1 MGAKSKKS
9 SKGKDSK
16 KSSKKSSKK
25 PSKEKDK
32 SKSSKSKDKSTKKSK
47 SPKSKNDSLVVDE
60 EDLNDKKPEIDGGIQ
75 NQNPLNFPNL
85 NLDNKYLTTLNS
97 NNPFMQLQNGSANPL
112 QSPNL
117 YPINVQNL
125 ITPQKCEGC
134 FIADAVCFC
143 KECGKAFCP
152 SCDGQIHLVP
162 IYKNHERVPINEMKH
177 LKHLCVHHNL
187 PLKLFCN
194 SCNEPAC
201 DECKII
207 GPHDS
212 KLHNVKNIIEA
223 YNEKYK
229 ILLDITENRIIGDI
243 NYLIGN
249 QNLIENK
256 IKELENKANVIEK
269 EINEAY
275 YKNIEKLNS
284 EKGKRIAILNF
295 ESAKYQKEM
304 INIQEIINYNEEFSE
319 NNRNNISN
327 NSKNE
332 EEKQIEYLLKYK
344 SIMEEIEAIIS
355 KPLND
360 ISLEE
365 GIDTMPLR
373 EMTEVL
379 KMENFN
385 KMKTMLKVKNDIIW
399 NLILM
404 RKKLP
409 EKTLKKIRDKQ
420 YELKKDEEIN
430 GINTRSNFE
439 FTNTYNKKRKSE
451 EESERSIHNILDE
464 IKFFIK
470 RNNFNMFQLLSE
482 NSIDDKKDFI
492 SKNNLL
498 SCLQNMNLNIDE
510 EKLDKM
516 LLKYDLI
523 KDSDSINIDD
533 FLKLLI

>member
-1 MGAKSKKS
+1 M
-9 SKGKDSK
+9 
-16 KSSKKSSKK
+16 
-25 PSKEKDK
+25 
-32 SKSSKSKDKSTKKSK
+32 
-47 SPKSKNDSLVVDE
+47 
-60 EDLNDKKPEIDGGIQ
+60 
-75 NQNPLNFPNL
+75 
-85 NLDNKYLTTLNS
+85 
-97 NNPFMQLQNGSANPL
+97 
-112 QSPNL
+112 
-117 YPINVQNL
+117 
-125 ITPQKCEGC
+125 
-134 FIADAVCFC
+134 
-143 KECGKAFCP
+143 
-152 SCDGQIHLVP
+152 
-162 IYKNHERVPINEMKH
+162 
-177 LKHLCVHHNL
+177 
-187 PLKLFCN
+187 
-194 SCNEPAC
+194 
-201 DECKII
+201 
-207 GPHDS
+207 
-212 KLHNVKNIIEA
+212 KNIIEA

-304 INIQEIINYNEEFSE
+304 INIQEIINYNEEYSE

-344 SIMEEIEAIIS
+344 SIMEDIEAIIS

>member
-117 YPINVQNL
+117 HPINVQNL

-212 KLHNVKNIIEA
+212 KLHYVKNIIEA

-304 INIQEIINYNEEFSE
+304 INIQEIINYNEEYSE

-344 SIMEEIEAIIS
+344 SIMEDIEAIIS